1 MVPQANRKRIV
12 THPIATFDEFRDAV
26 SAYRLPR
33 VLLVALELDLFT
45 TVGGRSWT
53 IPDLAKELK
62 VSERGLSILCRNL
75 AAVGIL
81 QKKGASYRNSR
92 LGATALNADHR
103 AYRGGY
109 LNLIKRHWV
118 DWIRLSESVRNGL
131 PIDHDT
137 PDSPDYRRQFTW
149 AMHHRTL
156 EIAPAI
162 AAQVHMGRAKTLLDL
177 GGGPGT
183 YAMAFLARNPTL
195 RATVCD
201 REPALEV
208 AKEIAGTHR
217 ARHRLSYLPLDF
229 SRDPIPGSYDVIWC
243 SNVLHIY
250 SPEENQAIFRRA
262 RAALKPGG
270 RFIIQDAFLH
280 DREGL
285 YPAEASLFAVAMLL
299 FTDGGNTYSAS
310 ETTKWLKDAGYVVV
324 KTLPIKKG
332 TEDWEEGV
340 LEAMVPGPRSKTTVR
355 RTRLS
360 RDKKVR

>member
-1 MVPQANRKRIV
+1 M
-12 THPIATFDEFRDAV
+12 TFDEFRDAV

-33 VLLVALELDLFT
+33 VLLAALELDLFT
-45 TVGGRSWT
+45 TVGDRSWT
-53 IPDLAKELK
+53 THDLAKELE

-75 AAVGIL
+75 AAAGVL
-81 QKKGASYRNSR
+81 QKKGASYKNSR
-92 LGATALNADHR
+92 LGSTALNANHR

-118 DWIRLSESVRNGL
+118 DWTRLLESVRSGL

-156 EIAPAI
+156 EIAPTI
-162 AAQVHMGRAKTLLDL
+162 AAQVPLTHSKALLDL

-183 YAMAFLARNPTL
+183 YALAFLAKNPLL

-201 REPALEV
+201 RAAALEV
-208 AKEIAGTHR
+208 AKEIARTHK
-217 ARHRLSYLPLDF
+217 ARRRLSYLPLDF
-229 SRDPIPGSYDVIWC
+229 SNEAIPGTYDVIWY

-250 SPEENQAIFRRA
+250 SPAENQAVFRRA
-262 RAALKPGG
+262 LAALRPGG

-285 YPAEASLFAVAMLL
+285 YPAEASLFAVSMLL
-299 FTDGGNTYSAS
+299 FTEGGNTYSAS
-310 ETTKWLKDAGYVVV
+310 ETAKWLKEAGFVGV
-324 KTLPIKKG
+324 KTLPIKRG
-332 TEDWEEGV
+332 TEDWEDGI
-340 LEAMVPGPRSKTTVR
+340 LEASAPGPRPKTTVR
-355 RTRLS
+355 RTQS
-360 RDKKVR
+360 RGN

>member
-1 MVPQANRKRIV
+1 MVLQANRTRIV
-12 THPIATFDEFRDAV
+12 TQRITTFGEFRDAG
-26 SAYRLPR
+26 SAYRLPL

-45 TVGGRSWT
+45 TVGDRSWT
-53 IPDLAKELK
+53 IPDLAKQLK
-62 VSERGLSILCRNL
+62 VSERGLSILCPNL
-75 AAVGIL
+75 AAVGVL
-81 QKKGASYRNSR
+81 QKKGVGYRNSR

-109 LNLIKRHWV
+109 LNLIKSHWG
-118 DWIRLSESVRNGL
+118 DWIRLLESVRSGL

-162 AAQVHMGRAKTLLDL
+162 AAQIPLAGSQTLLDL

-183 YAMAFLARNPTL
+183 YAMAFLAKHPML

-201 REPALEV
+201 REAAIEV
-208 AKEIAGTHR
+208 AKEIADTHK
-217 ARHRLSYLPLDF
+217 ARRRLSYLPLDF
-229 SRDPIPGSYDVIWC
+229 SRKPILGTYDVIWY

-250 SPEENQAIFRRA
+250 SPEENLAIFRRA
-262 RAALKPGG
+262 GAALRPGG

-285 YPAEASLFAVAMLL
+285 YPVEASLFAVSMLL
-299 FTDGGNTYSAS
+299 FTRGGNTYSVP
-310 ETTKWLKDAGYVVV
+310 ETAKWLKEAGFVGV
-324 KTLPIKKG
+324 KQLPLKKG
-332 TEDWEEGV
+332 TEDWEGGI
-340 LEAMVPGPRSKTTVR
+340 LEASVPGSRLKTTVR
-355 RTRLS
+355 RTRSS
-360 RDKKVR
+360 RNRKAR

>member
-1 MVPQANRKRIV
+1 MVSPANRKRIV
-12 THPIATFDEFRDAV
+12 TQRIATFDEFRDAV

-45 TVGGRSWT
+45 IIGDRSWA
-53 IPDLAKELK
+53 IPDLAKGLR

-81 QKKGASYRNSR
+81 QKKGGGYRNSR
-92 LGATALNADHR
+92 LGATALNAGHS

-109 LNLIKRHWV
+109 LNLIKSHWG
-118 DWIRLSESVRNGL
+118 DWIRLLESVRSGL
-131 PIDHDT
+131 PIDHEI

-162 AAQVHMGRAKTLLDL
+162 ADQIPLADSQTLLDL

-183 YAMAFLARNPTL
+183 YAMAFLTKHPML
-195 RATVCD
+195 RATICD
-201 REPALEV
+201 REAALEV
-208 AKEIAGTHR
+208 AKEIARTHK
-217 ARHRLSYLPLDF
+217 ARRRLSYLPLDF
-229 SRDPIPGSYDVIWC
+229 SQEPIPGTYDVIWY

-262 RAALKPGG
+262 GAALRPGG

-285 YPAEASLFAVAMLL
+285 YPVEASVFAVSMLL
-299 FTDGGNTYSAS
+299 FTRGGNTYSVPDTAR
-310 ETTKWLKDAGYVVV
+310 WLKEAGFIGV
-324 KTLPIKKG
+324 KPVPLKKG
-332 TEDWEEGV
+332 TEDWEGGV
-340 LEAMVPGPRSKTTVR
+340 LEASVPGPRPKTTVR
-355 RTRLS
+355 RTRSS
-360 RDKKVR
+360 RNRKAR